1 MADTKDLSPWDKA
14 RFGYFGED
22 GEFIPL
28 GNNEDGPYGSNP
40 RWVGGLHDAQLLRAF
55 LADRE
60 SRGSAAAPAAPASPE
75 ARDALQAST
84 GRVSE
89 FEALMRLRWLKSL
102 IETRQ
107 DANRYSYGRVDPE
120 TGAWEGPEWVDTVHE
135 ALDDLYSA
143 AEASKGCRFQETW
156 CSQCGTQFG
165 PGDGG
170 YGHCTDHAAM
180 AASKEPQA

>member
-1 MADTKDLSPWDKA
+1 MNPTQSNSVMADTKPSDAEIHKKLDML
-14 RFGYFGED
+14 E
-22 GEFIPL
+22 
-28 GNNEDGPYGSNP
+28 
-40 RWVGGLHDAQLLRAF
+40 VGGCTCQCKSPEIQYHAERCHYRLASEIRSLL
-55 LADRE
+55 
-60 SRGSAAAPAAPASPE
+60 RGSAAAPAAPASPE